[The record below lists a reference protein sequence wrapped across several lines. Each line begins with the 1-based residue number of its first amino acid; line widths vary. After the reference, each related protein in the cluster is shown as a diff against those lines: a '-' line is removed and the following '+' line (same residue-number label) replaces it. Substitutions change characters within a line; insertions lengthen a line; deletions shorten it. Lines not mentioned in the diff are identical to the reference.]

1 MASYNYDISDKQHI
15 IIVWLSLSST
25 PEKYSKTHYYR
36 EETKL
41 SLGKHLDNRVG
52 KYENYKTNLGLISC
66 DKVLYHKNMI
76 IIPTEG
82 FVLNKK
88 SWWWVKWLES

>member
-52 KYENYKTNLGLISC
+52 KYRKL
-66 DKVLYHKNMI
+66 
-76 IIPTEG
+76 
-82 FVLNKK
+82 
-88 SWWWVKWLES
+88 